1 MMEAAMQNASCSSCS
16 STWASVSQ
24 GWKCSSTFLWVQL
37 KICFYPA
44 QSGCSQPQNFT
55 IYLIFFVALVLF
67 HSPFPVCSY
76 PSYHSLSQCV
86 AAETSPPTNL
96 NFVNLNYLLLWR
108 VSDSWLHVP
117 LTANEE
123 FFMPSDLWLLRG
135 KPFNLWM
142 GSTYWSGKSNCSKIQ
157 EEILTCKKKKRTPN
171 KIKQLSIY
179 VGGYVAL
186 W

>member
-1 MMEAAMQNASCSSCS
+1 MMEAAMQDASCSSCS

-76 PSYHSLSQCV
+76 PIIRWASVWLQKH
-86 AAETSPPTNL
+86 P
-96 NFVNLNYLLLWR
+96 LL
-108 VSDSWLHVP
+108 
-117 LTANEE
+117 
-123 FFMPSDLWLLRG
+123 
-135 KPFNLWM
+135 
-142 GSTYWSGKSNCSKIQ
+142 Q
-157 EEILTCKKKKRTPN
+157 ILTSLTLITFYCGEFQTVDSTCRWQQMRSFLCLLTSDCYGANLLTSEWEAHTEVVSQTAVKSRKK
-171 KIKQLSIY
+171 Y
-179 VGGYVAL
+179 
-186 W
+186 